1 VSTTEGEVKLEDGG
15 FNPYYRA
22 RSVEGEIE
30 VGSEVMVVDPG
41 GGNVVTVEPVA
52 EGDDIDRALARER
65 AASEAAADTE
75 NRERDDDDDGTR
87 ETDVESDR
95 AS

>member
-1 VSTTEGEVKLEDGG
+1 
-15 FNPYYRA
+15 
-22 RSVEGEIE
+22 
-30 VGSEVMVVDPG
+30 
-41 GGNVVTVEPVA
+41 VVTVEPVA